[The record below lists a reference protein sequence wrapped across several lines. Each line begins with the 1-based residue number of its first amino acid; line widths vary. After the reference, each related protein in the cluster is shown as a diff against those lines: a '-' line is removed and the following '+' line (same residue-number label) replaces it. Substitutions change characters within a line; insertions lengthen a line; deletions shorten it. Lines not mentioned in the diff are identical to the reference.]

1 MDGTEKEKVC
11 QSGNGAAESLD
22 AIRATG
28 GTRL

>member
-1 MDGTEKEKVC
+1 MCDSLEVC